1 MAKPVKNRK
10 KTGSRFKRGESG
22 NPNGRPLGAR
32 NKTSREFKAAVAA
45 VFNAGGGETW
55 LLRWAKRH
63 PTEFFQIAARLA
75 PKEVVGDFDVHTTDA
90 PRVIVYL
97 PDNGRGPQAAA
108 EPRPFD
114 RSPKAATDGKS

>member
-22 NPNGRPLGAR
+22 NPNGRPPGAR
-32 NKTSREFKAAVAA
+32 NKITREFKAAVAA
-45 VFNAGGGETW
+45 VFDAGGGEGW
-55 LLRWAKRH
+55 LLMWAKKH
-63 PTEFFQIAARLA
+63 PGEFFVIAARLA
-75 PKEVVGDFDVHTTDA
+75 PREIAGGFDVHTTDA

-114 RSPKAATDGKS
+114 RPPKAKTE